1 MHDSACPTPWGAAPP
16 KKPYSEKKKNENP
29 KSEAGNP
36 KETPMTKIR
45 MFKRRILGFK
55 AFDI

>member
-1 MHDSACPTPWGAAPP
+1 MILPAPP
-16 KKPYSEKKKNENP
+16 RGGRPPKNRPYSEKKKNKNP

-45 MFKRRILGFK
+45 MFKRRILEFK

>member
-1 MHDSACPTPWGAAPP
+1 VGVGP
-16 KKPYSEKKKNENP
+16 KKTGRIQKKIKNENP

-36 KETPMTKIR
+36 KETPMTEIR
-45 MFKRRILGFK
+45 MFKRRILEFK